1 MDFKAFIINPNDI
14 TRILF
19 GASGKLSPMEFAQ
32 GLVFIIA
39 AGFVMNLLSLVP
51 GLGLIMGIVG
61 LIVGL
66 TLMFGWICIF
76 SKRFHDAGKSGW
88 MTLLAILAAV
98 VIGFVLGIILYP
110 VFGAQMTD
118 TGDLSALLATSP
130 NRVLQG
136 MVQTVIIN
144 AALGYYMFNLKAVTA
159 SE

>member
-118 TGDLSALLATSP
+118 TGNLSALLATSP

>member
-136 MVQTVIIN
+136 MVSTVIIN